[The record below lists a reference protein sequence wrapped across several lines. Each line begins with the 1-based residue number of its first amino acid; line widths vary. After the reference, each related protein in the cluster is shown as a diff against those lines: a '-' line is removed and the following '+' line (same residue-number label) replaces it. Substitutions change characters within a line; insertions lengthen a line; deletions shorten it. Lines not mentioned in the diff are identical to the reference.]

1 MFHHILVPLDGS
13 RRAEQALP
21 VAAQIARATG
31 GSLLLVRVVS
41 PFIDF
46 SGGMEPVPLVNEQTY
61 EEEMASA
68 ALYLRSLAASQECTG
83 VDIGIEVCYGLP
95 VPQLLACVQA
105 SEIDLVVLC
114 SHGRTGFTRWVL
126 GSVAHA
132 LVHQCTHPILVLR
145 QDEAFPTLAH
155 AAHTGMMR
163 ALVPLDGSPL
173 AEAALLP
180 AAHLTSALAAPGQG
194 TLHLSQVVRIFPTSA
209 DEGFIS
215 ELNVQ
220 ACQRAETYLSQVQER
235 LCPQARDLHLLLT
248 HAVVSASDV
257 ANELVNLAEHSSETG
272 PCELI
277 AIATHGRAGLERW
290 VMGSVTQ
297 RVLNA
302 TKLPILIVRSS
313 DKR

>member
-1 MFHHILVPLDGS
+1 MFKHILVPLDGS
-13 RRAEQALP
+13 NRAEQALS

-46 SGGMEPVPLVNEQTY
+46 SGGMTPVPLVNEQMR

-68 ALYLRSLAASQECTG
+68 AVYLRSLAASRECAGIDTR
-83 VDIGIEVCYGLP
+83 IEVCYGLP
-95 VPQLLACVQA
+95 VPHLLTCVQA
-105 SEIDLVVLC
+105 SKIDLVVLC

-132 LVHQCTHPILVLR
+132 LVHQCTQPILVLR
-145 QDEAFPTLAH
+145 QDEAFPTLARS
-155 AAHTGMMR
+155 TGPGAMR

-180 AAHLTSALAAPGQG
+180 AAHLTSALVALGQG

-215 ELNVQ
+215 ELNAE

-235 LCPQARDLHLLLT
+235 LCQQAKNLHLLLT

-257 ANELVNLAEHSSETG
+257 ADALVNLAEHSSETG
-272 PCELI
+272 SCDLI
-277 AIATHGRAGLERW
+277 AIATHGRGGLERW

-297 RVLNA
+297 RLLNA

-313 DKR
+313 DGR